1 MTMQGMLPTLVG
13 SAAGC
18 IGLYS
23 LVPQVIKCCRTGDT
37 AAISLRMFAVR
48 ILGLVLWT
56 VYGFALGSLPVLVF
70 SALGLVLSTV
80 ILVLKV
86 RGSRSQSMSETC
98 PREQPPERASATA
111 SPGSTSFSQTAS

>member
-1 MTMQGMLPTLVG
+1 MEVSLATLIG
-13 SAAGC
+13 FTAGC

-23 LVPQVIKCCRTGDT
+23 FVPQVVKCCRTGDV

-48 ILGLVLWT
+48 TFGLLLWT
-56 VYGFALGSLPVLVF
+56 VYGYALGSLPVLIF

-86 RGSRSQSMSETC
+86 RGSRMQPAGDEG
-98 PREQPPERASATA
+98 PRDRPQGEGTGKAEPVA
-111 SPGSTSFSQTAS
+111 G

>member
-1 MTMQGMLPTLVG
+1 MEISLSTLIG

-23 LVPQVIKCCRTGDT
+23 LIPQVMKCCRTGDV

-48 ILGLVLWT
+48 TFGLLLWT
-56 VYGFALGSLPVLVF
+56 LYGFALGSLPVLIF
-70 SALGLVLSTV
+70 SALGLVLSSI

-86 RGSRSQSMSETC
+86 RGSRA
-98 PREQPPERASATA
+98 QPAGEDCGQDP
-111 SPGSTSFSQTAS
+111 PQGSSDPAEAIAR